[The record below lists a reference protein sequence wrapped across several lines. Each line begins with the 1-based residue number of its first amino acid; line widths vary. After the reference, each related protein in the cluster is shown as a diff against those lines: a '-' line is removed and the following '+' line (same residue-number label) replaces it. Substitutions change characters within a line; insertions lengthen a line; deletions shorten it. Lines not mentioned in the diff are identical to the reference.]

1 MVIIESK
8 DDLKLFETEN
18 EKQDSFVIP
27 ILSDIKKHPLDNE
40 LCLIYIQMM
49 DGQEFIASYNHSE
62 SLNNHKVNL
71 VSKTTKYT
79 YDKKLLNH
87 VCSVGKVI
95 DVNLLHYMRTN
106 NPLDIERIDT
116 NAHNFLNMRYYKKNN
131 INTIIPMLKHLEY
144 CRKLCKLLRFELETG
159 GDSDDKMTYN
169 NEVLDN
175 LSYIESTGLQTTE
188 DMVYSEYNL
197 YTSTGRPSNRF
208 GGLNFAALNKKDG
221 SREKFI
227 SRYKN
232 GVLVEM
238 DYDGYHLRL
247 IADRIGYE
255 FPKGSV
261 HEHMAKLYGTD
272 YSEAK
277 SLSFQYL
284 YGYIP
289 KEIQENNE
297 YFSRVHEYIQK
308 LWIEYKSKDFIVSDI
323 YNKRIY
329 KKNLTDM
336 KIKAYPDSEGN
347 LNAVFSLGA
356 GIFADGIYTLKVEL
370 NSSLP
375 QTIQSYRT
383 AITNQPINIG
393 LQSSR
398 VISVIPTGSVSATY
412 GDSTYDNEYVKCPN
426 IFRGMTNIQL
436 KKQDNSLATHLDKT
450 NPYFMVISVG
460 FNIDPELFNNAGM

>member
-27 ILSDIKKHPLDNE
+27 ILSDTKKHPLDNE

-144 CRKLCKLLRFELETG
+144 CRELCKLLRFELETG

-308 LWIEYKSKDFIVSDI
+308 LWMEYKSKDFIVSDI

-336 KIKAYPDSEGN
+336 
-347 LNAVFSLGA
+347 NANKLFN
-356 GIFADGIYTLKVEL
+356 Y
-370 NSSLP
+370 
-375 QTIQSYRT
+375 TIQLMETENNMRVLSELIPKIDKDDYKSKLILYNYDAFLFDFNMEDGLDYLKEVKGILEQDSRFPVKVGWGLNYHEMKD
-383 AITNQPINIG
+383 ITEKF
-393 LQSSR
+393 
-398 VISVIPTGSVSATY
+398 V
-412 GDSTYDNEYVKCPN
+412 
-426 IFRGMTNIQL
+426 
-436 KKQDNSLATHLDKT
+436 
-450 NPYFMVISVG
+450 
-460 FNIDPELFNNAGM
+460 